1 MDKTVLSLDSNLL
14 GSITFWCNKAAVPCN
29 YDENVTDNRLTSMLS
44 IAPAVN
50 NLWHILR
57 EYTTFLLSSY
67 SFSMAVYPR
76 TADILVKQS
85 VGMHNPNWNSFFTM
99 FSLGVPECIFAQCK
113 LQWEVLYIFCE
124 LLMTIPFEFS
134 LSCWSSGAGLN
145 SILLAWN
152 EGYWLPFLHE
162 ILFSCWLKISKIL
175 VLKVLGIQPP
185 NFH

>member
-85 VGMHNPNWNSFFTM
+85 VGMHNPNRNSFFTM
-99 FSLGVPECIFAQCK
+99 LSLGVPECTFAQCK
-113 LQWEVLYIFCE
+113 LQ
-124 LLMTIPFEFS
+124 
-134 LSCWSSGAGLN
+134 
-145 SILLAWN
+145 
-152 EGYWLPFLHE
+152 
-162 ILFSCWLKISKIL
+162 
-175 VLKVLGIQPP
+175 
-185 NFH
+185 